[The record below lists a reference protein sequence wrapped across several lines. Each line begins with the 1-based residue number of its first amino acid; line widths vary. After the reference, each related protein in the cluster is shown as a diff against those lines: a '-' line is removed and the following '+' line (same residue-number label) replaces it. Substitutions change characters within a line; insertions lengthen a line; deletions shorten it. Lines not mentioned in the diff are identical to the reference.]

1 MTTMDEM
8 SAGVPRTTHRRWT
21 LHDIA
26 LRVQAMHDAAVHLR
40 IEHSADPDD
49 VDIAMDDV
57 RRHYAD
63 LGELLALVD
72 EPRRSVRADV
82 STVVYRCGQLASSA
96 VDLLTSPSSSRADR
110 AGRLSEV
117 AGMLRQECAALAS
130 AVREGRA

>member
-1 MTTMDEM
+1 MTTMNET
-8 SAGVPRTTHRRWT
+8 SAGTTRISQRRWA

-26 LRVQAMHDAAVHLR
+26 LRIQAMHDAAVHLR

-49 VDIAMDDV
+49 VEIAMDDV